1 MDLRKFAR
9 QDAEE
14 MGETDIHEG
23 IESTLTITHNRL
35 KNRITVH
42 KEFGEIPKI
51 RCYPG
56 QLNQVFM
63 NLLTNAADAIEGEGE
78 VWIKTRVDGDKVKIS
93 VRDNGCGIPDDT
105 LPKIFDPFVTTKP
118 VGSGTG
124 LGLAVSHQIIER
136 HGGSITVDS
145 EVGKGTEFVLTLP
158 VEPPVVV

>member
-1 MDLRKFAR
+1 MPLKVK
-9 QDAEE
+9 
-14 MGETDIHEG
+14 GE
-23 IESTLTITHNRL
+23 
-35 KNRITVH
+35 
-42 KEFGEIPKI
+42 
-51 RCYPG
+51 
-56 QLNQVFM
+56 
-63 NLLTNAADAIEGEGE
+63 A
-78 VWIKTRVDGDKVKIS
+78 WIKTRVDGDKVKIS

-136 HGGSITVDS
+136 HGGSIAVDS